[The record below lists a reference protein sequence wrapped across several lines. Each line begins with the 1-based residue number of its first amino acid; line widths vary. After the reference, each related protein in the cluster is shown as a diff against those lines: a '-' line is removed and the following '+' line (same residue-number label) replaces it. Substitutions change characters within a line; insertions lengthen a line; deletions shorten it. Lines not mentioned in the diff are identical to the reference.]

1 MRQNAETRFHEIRAA
16 YNNAVNAYS
25 EAQQRLLRYKMKH
38 LDAVIHLADWDIKQT
53 CVTITRYQKT
63 PPQRYEPR
71 TFPEKTELL
80 RLKRAKAKAKQ
91 ENERLKSVN
100 AKRLAEK
107 AELRK
112 ELEKLEETC
121 SWQVDSGQARRDV
134 DLESGSDVMLDEA
147 VSELDKYEDG
157 EEIYA

>member
-1 MRQNAETRFHEIRAA
+1 MRNNTETRFQEIRAA
-16 YNNAVNAYS
+16 YNNAVKAHS
-25 EAQQRLLRYKMKH
+25 EAQQRLLRHKMEH

-71 TFPEKTELL
+71 TFREKTKLL
-80 RLKRAKAKAKQ
+80 RLERAKAKAKQ
-91 ENERLKSVN
+91 ENERIKRLN
-100 AKRLAEK
+100 ATRLAEK

-112 ELEKLEETC
+112 ELEKLEGTC
-121 SWQVDSGQARRDV
+121 SWQVDSGQAPRGV
-134 DLESGSDVMLDEA
+134 DLESGTDVMLDEA

>member
-1 MRQNAETRFHEIRAA
+1 LRLERAA
-16 YNNAVNAYS
+16 V
-25 EAQQRLLRYKMKH
+25 
-38 LDAVIHLADWDIKQT
+38 
-53 CVTITRYQKT
+53 
-63 PPQRYEPR
+63 
-71 TFPEKTELL
+71 
-80 RLKRAKAKAKQ
+80 KAKQ
-91 ENERLKSVN
+91 ENERIKSVN

-121 SWQVDSGQARRDV
+121 SWQVDSGQARMDV
-134 DLESGSDVMLDEA
+134 DLGSGTDVMLDEA